1 MARSFSD
8 CGGCHARI
16 IVLKVHRSASW
27 GPTLI
32 GVISV
37 ERIQMT
43 KQTSICGAILIALGV
58 IVTIVSDSGSVTSLI
73 PAFMGIIL
81 LVLGLAASAKPSMSH
96 HLMHLMAV
104 VALLALLGS
113 LGSLIGRGSTGWAL
127 FSQLVTIAVTGF
139 LLVNAIQA
147 FRNRA
152 QESN

>member
-1 MARSFSD
+1 
-8 CGGCHARI
+8 
-16 IVLKVHRSASW
+16 

-73 PAFMGIIL
+73 PAFMGVIL
-81 LVLGLAASAKPSMSH
+81 LALGLAASAKPSMSH

>member
-1 MARSFSD
+1 MPRQNYCSEGSSL
-8 CGGCHARI
+8 G
-16 IVLKVHRSASW
+16 VL
-27 GPTLI
+27 GPTLS